1 MELEIYSPQ
10 RVERRRI
17 CALVPTTHF
26 ACIEMIFAATALTA
40 GHSSQ
45 HEARDEGEEERA
57 SRLRNSRFSIAVL

>member
-26 ACIEMIFAATALTA
+26 ACIEMIFAATAFTA
-40 GHSSQ
+40 GHSGR
-45 HEARDEGEEERA
+45 ARKPSAELSLFHRRPLGPA
-57 SRLRNSRFSIAVL
+57 KW